1 MKRGG
6 ARLEARASRR
16 LLRRRAVFL
25 QLARSHLQQR
35 ERRRAKHPQRGRRPA
50 WANAPLGLRL
60 VPPELL
66 LPEAPRGQ
74 QEHVAGRL
82 RRRVQQR
89 AAERREVGEQ
99 QLQRGAGLQE
109 AELQLTVA
117 RPGVGKALPGAAPL
131 RAVEVV
137 LREGKTPQVPPG
149 HPQLK
154 QRAVGPMRLLRRNSL
169 RRPPPPPNSEALR
182 QLRQVLVLE
191 AQQLETR
198 PAVVQM
204 GRGLVSAAAAVWAAP
219 RRVGAEQQRRGA
231 VLGAVFLWRRVKVI
245 GPYIIIY
252 STLCSARLCCVAYTL
267 TLCTF
272 WCFGTTVIM

>member
-1 MKRGG
+1 M
-6 ARLEARASRR
+6 EARASRR
-16 LLRRRAVFL
+16 LLRRRA
-25 QLARSHLQQR
+25 
-35 ERRRAKHPQRGRRPA
+35 KHPQRGRHPA